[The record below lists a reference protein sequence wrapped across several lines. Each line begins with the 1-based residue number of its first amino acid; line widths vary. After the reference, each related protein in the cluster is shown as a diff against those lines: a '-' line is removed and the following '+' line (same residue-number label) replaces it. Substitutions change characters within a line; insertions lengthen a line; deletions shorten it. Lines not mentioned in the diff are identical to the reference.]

1 MLNWCPCSSSI
12 LIEVQIGYLLA
23 ELMAGL
29 QTEEVS
35 LMCVSKVSLRKKN
48 VKVDLTVSGSGNMK
62 MNFYRKLQC
71 STR

>member
-1 MLNWCPCSSSI
+1 MLNWCPSSSSI

-35 LMCVSKVSLRKKN
+35 LKCAIRVSKVSLRKKKKSRFN
-48 VKVDLTVSGSGNMK
+48 
-62 MNFYRKLQC
+62 C
-71 STR
+71 